1 MSYGSPPFTPGV
13 NPTSGSTTYMLEETH
28 MNRGSDIWSYNVLV
42 YSAEKKNILKT
53 HVFVF
58 LKGGVASG
66 GRTCY

>member
-1 MSYGSPPFTPGV
+1 MSYGRPPFTPGV

-42 YSAEKKNILKT
+42 YSAEKKIFKNPC
-53 HVFVF
+53 FCF

-66 GRTCY
+66 GRTGY